1 MKKLLIATAALAM
14 VAGTVQAQSSVSV
27 YGRVAAEY
35 RAQDYVNKTLSMEG
49 SSNTSLGTSILG
61 FRGTE
66 DLGGG
71 LKANFVLEGGLFT
84 TDGSMGANNSTSTV
98 QATQLFSR
106 QSWVG
111 LSSAN
116 LGAIKVGRTE
126 SATKVIEGMGDLGTN
141 IFDVGSLVDTLTDRF
156 ASTVSYATPVVAGFT
171 AEFTHSGASSATSSS
186 LVAGREINAANIQY
200 KAGPLHLAVGQA
212 QSEDNGYTMKNTLF
226 GASYNAGFA
235 TFEAAYQ
242 AEQRA
247 ANDTDKL
254 MQIGA
259 IIPLTPKFDIRVN
272 YSKYNDGLTSATDV
286 SYTGA
291 LAVYHLSKR
300 THGFAGFRMD
310 KSDTASLDG
319 TLTTIG
325 LQHAF

>member
-14 VAGTVQAQSSVSV
+14 VAGTVQAQSSVTV
-27 YGRVAAEY
+27 YGRVGAEY
-35 RAQDYVNKTLSMEG
+35 KSVDTSLKTTNMEG
-49 SSNTSLGTSILG
+49 GATSLGTSILG

-71 LKANFVLEGGLFT
+71 LKANFALEGALQT
-84 TDGSMGANNSTSTV
+84 TDGSLGGNNSITAA
-98 QATQLFSR
+98 QATQTFNR

-111 LSSAN
+111 LSSAT

-141 IFDVGSLVDTLTDRF
+141 IFDVGGEVDSYTDRF
-156 ASTVSYATPVVAGFT
+156 ASTVSYTTPTISGLS
-171 AEFTHSGASSATSSS
+171 AEFTHTGASTATSAS
-186 LVAGREINAANIQY
+186 LVAGVEINAANIQY
-200 KAGPLHLAVGQA
+200 KAGPLHIAVGQA
-212 QSEDNGYTMKNTLF
+212 QSESAGYTAKNTLF

-242 AEQRA
+242 AQQNSA
-247 ANDTDKL
+247 IDTDKL

-259 IIPLTPKFDIRVN
+259 IIPLNPKFDIRVN
-272 YSKYNDGLTSATDV
+272 YSKLNDGSTSANDV

-291 LAVYHLSKR
+291 LAVYHFSKR

-310 KSDTASLDG
+310 KSDTASKDG
-319 TLTTIG
+319 SLSTVG

>member
-1 MKKLLIATAALAM
+1 M

-27 YGRVAAEY
+27 YGRVATEY
-35 RAQDYVNKTLSMEG
+35 RSQDYATKTVDMFGKGPSLG
-49 SSNTSLGTSILG
+49 SSIIG

-71 LKANFVLEGGLFT
+71 LKANFQLEGGLFT
-84 TDGSMGANNSTSTV
+84 TDGSMGANNSTSTA
-98 QATQLFSR
+98 QASQLFSR

-116 LGAIKVGRTE
+116 LGEIKFGRTE

-141 IFDVGSLVDTLTDRF
+141 IFDVGGEVDSYTDRF
-156 ASTVSYATPVVAGFT
+156 ASTVSYTTPTISGLSAQ
-171 AEFTHSGASSATSSS
+171 FTHTGASAATSAS
-186 LVAGREINAANIQY
+186 LVAGVEINAANIQY
-200 KAGPLHLAVGQA
+200 KAGPLHIAVGQA
-212 QSEDNGYTMKNTLF
+212 QSESAGFTAKNTLF

-242 AEQRA
+242 SQQNSA
-247 ANDTDKL
+247 ADTDKL

-259 IIPLTPKFDIRVN
+259 IIPLMPNFDIRVN
-272 YSKYNDGLTSATDV
+272 YSKLNDGTTSASDI

-291 LAVYHLSKR
+291 LAVYHFSKR
-300 THGFAGFRMD
+300 THGFAGLRMD
-310 KSDTASLDG
+310 KSDTASKDG
-319 TLTTIG
+319 SLTTVG